1 MSMKRKIIRHP
12 HGLYLTA
19 NTRPWL
25 HNIRTK
31 KSNHSLVRLVL
42 TCRRNSLSPAL
53 TNITRIPVMVDQGP
67 LFSTFIELIV
77 VTTVL
82 AVDYVH
88 YPIQYHS
95 QTDRGTYNFGYD
107 TGLFGAHSFRKEHRD
122 ESGIVRGRYGYT
134 DPHGKLRIIHY
145 EAGTFGYHAWGD
157 VYPDGW
163 PQSHLPENSL
173 HFSGS
178 SSGQHSSQTTKIMA
192 SPVPSPI
199 RFSESS
205 NVLQAYIH
213 STENDFIN
221 SEHKTTKYPQSSFER
236 RHISPPTVPNIDQF
250 QKPRSSFLKTAQSSN
265 WYKFL
270 PSITF
275 LHSFERP
282 SLRRSEGSAARSN
295 GYSRTILEINVDNS
309 KRTEGTEHNTD
320 DFISPKSSN
329 QITTVNIKNR
339 VNIPKTTDKKGGSYW
354 NENGIEVSS
363 GIVNKKEILMSNT
376 DNIEV
381 SSTRRH
387 VSKTSNMKNVN
398 DVNGPRNKNN
408 KNQWI
413 IHVGNTEVPT
423 N

>member
-1 MSMKRKIIRHP
+1 M
-12 HGLYLTA
+12 A
-19 NTRPWL
+19 
-25 HNIRTK
+25 
-31 KSNHSLVRLVL
+31 
-42 TCRRNSLSPAL
+42 
-53 TNITRIPVMVDQGP
+53 DQGP
-67 LFSTFIELIV
+67 LFSTFIGLII

-122 ESGIVRGRYGYT
+122 ESGIIRGRYGYT
-134 DPHGKLRIIHY
+134 DPHGKLRVIHY

-157 VYPDGW
+157 VHPDGW
-163 PQSHLPENSL
+163 PQGHSPQNFL

-178 SSGQHSSQTTKIMA
+178 SSGQYSPKTTKIIA
-192 SPVPSPI
+192 SPVPSPK
-199 RFSESS
+199 RFPKSS

-221 SEHKTTKYPQSSFER
+221 SENKTTKYPQPSFKR
-236 RHISPPTVPNIDQF
+236 RHISPSTVPNIDQF

-270 PSITF
+270 PSKSF

-282 SLRRSEGSAARSN
+282 SSHKSEASAFRSN
-295 GYSRTILEINVDNS
+295 GYSRTILEINVDSS
-309 KRTEGTEHNTD
+309 KRTEGTEQNTD

-329 QITTVNIKNR
+329 QITTVNIKDR
-339 VNIPKTTDKKGGSYW
+339 VNISENTDKKSGSYW

-363 GIVNKKEILMSNT
+363 GMVDEKEILMSNT
-376 DNIEV
+376 ENIEV
-381 SSTRRH
+381 SSSRRH
-387 VSKTSNMKNVN
+387 VNKTSNMKNVN
-398 DVNGPRNKNN
+398 DVNGPTNKNN

-413 IHVGNTEVPT
+413 IHVGNTEVST